1 MTRLQRRGI
10 GAAFGSLMLLLAAF
24 GFEVI
29 GGLAPCPL
37 CLWQRWPHAVAVI
50 LGFLIL
56 FFPVRVIPAA
66 GALAMLVGAGIGFW
80 HAGIELKW
88 WPGPGTCTAPVAA
101 NIDPAALL
109 DQILAAPVV
118 LCDEVAWSLLG
129 ISMAGWNAIASACLA
144 GLWMRAYASSSA
156 SQ

>member
-1 MTRLQRRGI
+1 MTDLQLRAI
-10 GAAFGSLMLLLAAF
+10 GAASGSLALLLAAF
-24 GFEVI
+24 GFQII

-37 CLWQRWPHAVAVI
+37 CLWQRWPHAVAVV

-56 FFPVRVIPAA
+56 VFPARWIAAA
-66 GALAMLVGAGIGFW
+66 GALAMITGAGIGLW
-80 HAGIELKW
+80 HAGIELRW
-88 WPGPGTCTAPVAA
+88 WPGPGTCTAPVAGDM
-101 NIDPAALL
+101 DPADLL

-129 ISMAGWNAIASACLA
+129 ISMAGWNAIASAVLA
-144 GLWMRAYASSSA
+144 FLWLRAYASSSA

>member
-1 MTRLQRRGI
+1 LTDLQLRAI
-10 GAAFGSLMLLLAAF
+10 GAASGSLALLLAAF
-24 GFEVI
+24 GFQII

-56 FFPVRVIPAA
+56 VFPARWIAA
-66 GALAMLVGAGIGFW
+66 VGALAMITGAGIGLW

-88 WPGPGTCTAPVAA
+88 WPGPGTCTAPVAGDM
-101 NIDPAALL
+101 DPGELL

-129 ISMAGWNAIASACLA
+129 ISMAGWNAIASAVLA
-144 GLWMRAYASSSA
+144 FLWLRAYASSSA